1 MGKSVKRVS
10 RAKVEEF
17 PPLEISLS
25 DPGLTPILRAGLGGL
40 AASLRAIQL
49 EDSPGASW
57 PSLSP
62 IGAGRAQVE
71 PRRVVLEWGS
81 APPEETLRPLFEKSF
96 RTGKKSGLIEI
107 PGAWPSGPPSLALAV
122 QAQEALKR
130 TFLQHGKTTT
140 KQGEPRIVTVEIDEG
155 RFAFQYQPYGAFA
168 HQGAWESVAQA
179 LRKGRTRLAG
189 WAYPGAVQ
197 RHIGYPDT
205 IWEYSAAA
213 ALCACFAPV
222 GCIEYSVPSVR
233 GGAIVIPDPS
243 DLVLFARSRGR
254 LGPARPE
261 QNAVAGVGD
270 AVLSTSLAL
279 RAEAATHGGA
289 GVASASAVLLRSTP
303 WGGKQKNRT
312 AVVAVDSVPD
322 EVLDLFESAA
332 AVLPARFRA
341 STKGLGSEREAEG
354 AAGVFVT
361 TSALREFVA
370 ENLARDKAWYDGFAT
385 AKTGP
390 KADRFV
396 HYFRSRDGND
406 LGGLFPEEK
415 EGLSIMV
422 EKLTGAERS
431 FVRSVHAAVRSRFG
445 AIASET
451 ADASATMKRRFQ
463 GERERWRIAFSGAK
477 TPEQIRAALADLW
490 SRGGS
495 NPELREHWEEILP
508 LLRPER
514 WQEAR
519 DLALVAL
526 ASYKGQ
532 RPEEDETES
541 A

>member
-1 MGKSVKRVS
+1 MGKSVKRTAS
-10 RAKVEEF
+10 ARGEEVAS
-17 PPLEISLS
+17 LEIRLS

-40 AASLRAIQL
+40 AASLRAIRL
-49 EDSPGASW
+49 EDSPGAEW
-57 PSLSP
+57 PSRVP
-62 IGAGRAQVE
+62 IGKGSATVE
-71 PRRVVLEWGS
+71 PRCVTLEWGG
-81 APPEETLRPLFEKSF
+81 APPEETLRPLFERSF
-96 RTGKKSGLIEI
+96 RTGERSGLIEI
-107 PGAWPSGPPSLALAV
+107 PGSWPSGPPTLALSV
-122 QAQEALKR
+122 QAQGALKR
-130 TFLQHGKTTT
+130 TFLQHGKSTT
-140 KQGEPRIVTVEIDEG
+140 KRGEPRVVTVELDEAKY
-155 RFAFQYQPYGAFA
+155 AFQYQPYGAFA
-168 HQGAWESVAQA
+168 HQSAWENLIQA
-179 LRKGRTRLAG
+179 LRKRHTRLSG

-213 ALCACFAPV
+213 AICACFALV
-222 GCIEYSVPSVR
+222 GCVPYSVPSVR
-233 GGAIVIPDPS
+233 GGAIVIPDPF

-261 QNAVAGVGD
+261 QYAVAGVGD
-270 AVLSTSLAL
+270 AVLSASLAL
-279 RAEAATHGGA
+279 RAESLTFGGA
-289 GVASASAVLLRSTP
+289 GVSGASAVLLRSTP

-312 AVVAVDSVPD
+312 SVLAVGTVPD

-332 AVLPARFRA
+332 AVLPAKVRA
-341 STKGLGSEREAEG
+341 SAKGRTSGREPEAG
-354 AAGVFVT
+354 DGVFVT

-370 ENLARDKAWYDGFAT
+370 DNLARGRAWYDGFAS
-385 AKTGP
+385 AKTGS

-396 HYFRSRDGND
+396 HYIRSRDGND

-415 EGLSIMV
+415 EGLNVMV
-422 EKLTGAERS
+422 EKLGGAERS

-445 AIASET
+445 AIAAET
-451 ADASATMKRRFQ
+451 ADASATMKKRFQ
-463 GERERWRIAFSGAK
+463 GERDRWRMAFSGAK

-495 NPELREHWEEILP
+495 NPELRENWEEILP

-532 RPEEDETES
+532 RPEEDESES